1 MSFTPIRILT
11 QHSRALVGGLL
22 TALLL
27 SACASAPVAPTE
39 SLNNARGAIE
49 NAEQAEARQY
59 APAELEEAQAQ
70 LTAAERAVSEE
81 RMLEAERLAEQA
93 RVSAALAK
101 ARTEEAKAAAIN
113 RQMERSAEALR
124 EEMRR
129 GGDQQ

>member
-1 MSFTPIRILT
+1 MTFHPIKTLT
-11 QHSRALVGGLL
+11 QHYRAIAGGLL
-22 TALLL
+22 AALLL

-39 SLNNARGAIE
+39 SLNDARSAIE
-49 NAEQAEARQY
+49 DAEQADARQH

-70 LTAAERAVSEE
+70 LRAAEEAVSAE
-81 RMLEAERLAEQA
+81 RMTEAERLAEQA

-101 ARTEEAKAAAIN
+101 ARTEEAKAADIN